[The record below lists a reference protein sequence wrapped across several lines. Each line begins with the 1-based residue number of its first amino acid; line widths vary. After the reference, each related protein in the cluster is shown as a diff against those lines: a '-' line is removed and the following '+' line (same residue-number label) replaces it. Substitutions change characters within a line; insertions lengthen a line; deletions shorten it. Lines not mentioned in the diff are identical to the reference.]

1 MKYSFANFFRTH
13 KIIFILL
20 FFSFVI
26 LNINSQYNLKNFNK
40 YLRYDDGTYYHGI
53 IRTPP
58 EMKIWRKAHEFKE
71 NLSFKNL
78 QNEEFRHHFL
88 PPKNLA
94 LVGKVINMNF
104 YDANNNYDL
113 NGIIFFFFFQTFLYY
128 FSVFYFYKKLLKLNI
143 RKEIIYI
150 SSFFLLFEP
159 TINQWNVTIFGETIF
174 FSLIIII
181 FSFLID
187 LPKENYKY
195 IYLGFLIGICYLQ
208 RSVAMFLIIVP
219 TIIIF
224 LKFTNKSPIKI
235 FNMFLSYLIILMLMG
250 LLNYSRSN
258 FFYVLPTQT
267 IDNLYNYFLP
277 KVEEKR
283 LNISSKESLKKNLDE
298 TNILIN
304 ENNLD
309 LEIENDRIKLYNLQ
323 KDITIKI
330 LLNNKIIT
338 LEKALKSYM
347 HSMLL
352 NPVEVLFTRIKG
364 KEYYKSELH
373 KKSVKYRIIYSLL
386 IFFITFLGFINIVKQ
401 KIIFPHI
408 ILACG
413 IYFFIISGWVGYTRY
428 FVPTFLSFSIYFA
441 YGISFILSK
450 KFIKL

>member
-113 NGIIFFFFFQTFLYY
+113 NGIVFFFFFQTFLYY

-150 SSFFLLFEP
+150 SSLFLLFEP

-309 LEIENDRIKLYNLQ
+309 LEMENDRIKLYNLQ
-323 KDITIKI
+323 KDITIQI

-338 LEKALKSYM
+338 LEKALKSYI

>member
-309 LEIENDRIKLYNLQ
+309 LEMENDRIKLYNLQ
-323 KDITIKI
+323 KDITIQI

>member
-309 LEIENDRIKLYNLQ
+309 LEMENDRIKLYNLQ